1 MSSFFICKSLNL
13 FNFYIK
19 YVIMNLVIQ
28 VSKVVIGKKYQI
40 QCYKHDGKIHRAWD
54 EAVLLEVNKD
64 FMVFGNNKTKVTE
77 AEGVTW
83 RTKEPAIMYFF
94 KNKWYNIIVQMK
106 KDGIYYYCNIAT
118 PYIIEEDTIK
128 YIDYDLDLRIFPK
141 GDYKI
146 LDKLEY
152 EYHKKKMNYSD
163 DLDLIIKT
171 ALSDLIGEYKKN
183 VSMFNSEINYQYLG
197 KYLSIKNKL

>member
-1 MSSFFICKSLNL
+1 MEKLC
-13 FNFYIK
+13 
-19 YVIMNLVIQ
+19 
-28 VSKVVIGKKYQI
+28 IGRKYQI

-54 EAVLLEVNKD
+54 EAVLIDIKKD
-64 FMVFGNNKTKVTE
+64 YMVFGNNKTKVTE

-94 KNKWYNIIVQMK
+94 KNKWYNIIAQMK

-118 PYIIEEDTIK
+118 PYILEENTIK

-141 GDYKI
+141 GDFKI

-152 EYHKKKMNYSD
+152 EYHRKKMNYSNN
-163 DLDLIIKT
+163 LDKIIKN
-171 ALSDLIGEYKKN
+171 ALSELITDYHNN
-183 VSMFNSEINYQYLG
+183 VSMFNSKINY
-197 KYLSIKNKL
+197 KYLKSYFKKKKKYNNNNLK